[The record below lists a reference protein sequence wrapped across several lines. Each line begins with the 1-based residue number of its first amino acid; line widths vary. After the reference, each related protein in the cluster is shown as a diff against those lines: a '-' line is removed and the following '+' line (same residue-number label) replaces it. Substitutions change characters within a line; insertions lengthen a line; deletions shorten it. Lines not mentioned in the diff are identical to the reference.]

1 MFHATKCLRRCR
13 HALPPG
19 SAPAARRTNGCESP
33 VVMTQKWVCAPFAV
47 ACLSPLKKA
56 LTVCYYSG
64 KCLLSI
70 IPLAVK

>member
-1 MFHATKCLRRCR
+1 
-13 HALPPG
+13 
-19 SAPAARRTNGCESP
+19 
-33 VVMTQKWVCAPFAV
+33 MTQKWVCAPFAV